1 METNVDQIQEVE
13 EVPQTQE
20 QQTPPAVEQ
29 SATEHEAAPSPPPGP
44 TPMPDAAPAAVDAS
58 QGMRMD
64 GLMSV
69 NLEVVV
75 EIGRAQMSMGEI
87 LELQNGSVV
96 ELDRVAGDVVDVLIN
111 DKLMARGEVV
121 IVDDKFGVRIT
132 EILSRD
138 ETGRRT

>member
-20 QQTPPAVEQ
+20 EQ
-29 SATEHEAAPSPPPGP
+29 SPPPVEQTAPEPEGATPPPMAP
-44 TPMPDAAPAAVDAS
+44 TPDPAPASMDAS
-58 QGMRMD
+58 RGIRMD
-64 GLMSV
+64 GLMAV
-69 NLEVVV
+69 NLDVVV

-96 ELDRVAGDVVDVLIN
+96 ELDRVAGDSVDVLIN

-132 EILSRD
+132 EILSR
-138 ETGRRT
+138 EEPMRRS

>member
-1 METNVDQIQEVE
+1 METNVDQIQEAQ
-13 EVPQTQE
+13 EVPQVQE
-20 QQTPPAVEQ
+20 ELTPPSDEQAAAEPVE
-29 SATEHEAAPSPPPGP
+29 AP
-44 TPMPDAAPAAVDAS
+44 TPQPAPVPQPAPAATPDS
-58 QGMRMD
+58 QGVRMD
-64 GLMSV
+64 GLMGV
-69 NLEVVV
+69 NLDVVV

-132 EILSRD
+132 DILSRD
-138 ETGRRT
+138 EPGRKHY